1 MPRTL
6 TQDEIDALLLTV
18 SSARPAR
25 RAADS
30 APSGAIRYNF
40 RRPDRVSKEQMR
52 SLQFMHD
59 RFARNVSTS
68 LSVYLRAVTEI
79 SVVSVEQFAYS
90 EFLVSLADPTAFYA
104 LAIPPLGEF
113 GALEINPSVAFPMFD
128 RMLGGEGRS
137 AAPGRALT
145 DIEQHVADSVVKVL
159 LESLT
164 ETWKPIVDV
173 RFEIRGRD
181 TRPQMLQIAAPNETV
196 LMVAFDMAVGEARG
210 TVNLCLPVTIVEA
223 TGGGLAQ
230 AWHRQRQEPTSSER
244 QWLRH
249 HLSAAQM
256 PVTASIETRLT
267 ARDLVDVGP
276 NDIVSLGIPLT
287 RPVDVHVGRTL
298 KFKGRL
304 AVDNGRVNV
313 RLDQPSA
320 DAAGGE
326 FQS

>member
-30 APSGAIRYNF
+30 APNGAIRYNF
-40 RRPDRVSKEQMR
+40 RRPDRVSKEQIR

-68 LSVYLRAVTEI
+68 LSVYLRAVTEL

-90 EFLVSLADPTAFYA
+90 EFLLSLADPTAFYA
-104 LAIPPLGEF
+104 LSIPPLGEL

-137 AAPGRALT
+137 APLGRALT

-173 RFEIRGRD
+173 KFEIRGRD
-181 TRPQMLQIAAPNETV
+181 TRPQMLQVAAANETV
-196 LMVAFDMAVGEARG
+196 LMVAFDMSVGDARG

-230 AWHRQRQEPTSSER
+230 AWHRQRQEPSAAER
-244 QWLRH
+244 QWLRD

-256 PVTASIETRLT
+256 PVTASIESRLT
-267 ARDLVDVGP
+267 ARDLVDVRP
-276 NDIVSLGIPLT
+276 DDIVSLGIPASRL
-287 RPVDVHVGRTL
+287 VDVHVGQTL

-304 AVDNGRVNV
+304 AVDQGRVSV
-313 RLDQPSA
+313 RLDQPCA
-320 DAAGGE
+320 DSAGGE
-326 FQS
+326 Q

>member
-1 MPRTL
+1 MSRLL
-6 TQDEIDALLLTV
+6 TQQEIDALLLTV

-25 RAADS
+25 RAADRV
-30 APSGAIRYNF
+30 PSGAIRYNF

-52 SLQFMHD
+52 SLHFMHD
-59 RFARNVSTS
+59 RFARNASTS
-68 LSVYLRAVTEI
+68 LSVYLRAVTEL

-90 EFLVSLADPTAFYA
+90 EFLLSLADPTAFYA
-104 LAIPPLGEF
+104 VAIPPLGEL
-113 GALEINPSVAFPMFD
+113 GALEINPSVAFPVFD

-159 LESLT
+159 LEALA
-164 ETWKPIVDV
+164 ETWRPIIDV

-181 TRPQMLQIAAPNETV
+181 TRPQMLQIAAPSETV
-196 LMVAFDMAVGEARG
+196 LMIAFHMVVGDARG
-210 TVNLCLPVTIVEA
+210 MVNLCLPVTIVEA

-230 AWHRQRQEPTSSER
+230 AWHRQRQEPSPAER
-244 QWLRH
+244 QWLRD

-256 PVTASIETRLT
+256 PVTASIQSRLT
-267 ARDLVDVGP
+267 ARDLVDVRPG
-276 NDIVSLGIPLT
+276 DVVSLGVPAT

-304 AVDNGRVNV
+304 AVEEGRVNV
-313 RLDQPSA
+313 RLDQRCA
-320 DAAGGE
+320 DGPARG
-326 FQS
+326 Q